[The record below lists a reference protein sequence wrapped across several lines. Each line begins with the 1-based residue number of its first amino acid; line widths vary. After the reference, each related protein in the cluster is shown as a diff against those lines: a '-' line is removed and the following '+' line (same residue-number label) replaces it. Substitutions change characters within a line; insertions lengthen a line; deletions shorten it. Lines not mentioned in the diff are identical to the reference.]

1 MLLLS
6 YVPFLKSQTIHPLVT
21 PQQVLPFGPYPNV
34 QNTGA
39 FLAPVEAGTK
49 SPLRSAFCWDGD
61 EPGIAVVEHDN
72 LSVDIASLPQ
82 NINDPDIVFGVGASK
97 GVVTYEV
104 SGQIVYQ
111 TFTYSNGN
119 ISLGNMVPLAA
130 GTHPNIDKQHDC
142 EEFTEEAVIVYE
154 NPSQEIFYSEGNLG
168 GNFGTPIIVP
178 SINNSYATRIRPD
191 VAFLGKSAP
200 PTFVFS
206 FIGTDNNGDHFV
218 DNDRDI
224 KVNPPIPFINRRQIS
239 NIPNTHPRIDGVLD
253 GNYSSSIAYY
263 YQVTYHEGST
273 IWEANNGQNITDLST
288 ITSVNELPAVAY
300 SGDFSD
306 IIYTTNE
313 VGGLELLGKEYVQG
327 NAASGFKQLASTTG
341 CSSTNLY
348 PSIDGH
354 CGPPEEVITFWYDG
368 SCNALKFKFAKTQGA
383 PNDKRGGGSAAG
395 EAPSLL
401 PEFIQKGSFEMPE
414 YAMDRS
420 VEVFNTAGQLGLESS
435 LSQFKED
442 LSLVQPGSYV
452 LIIGEG
458 ENQSVQNMILQ

>member
-1 MLLLS
+1 MLS
-6 YVPFLKSQTIHPLVT
+6 YVPFLKSQTINPPVT

-34 QNTGA
+34 KNTGA

-82 NINDPDIVFGVGASK
+82 NISDPDIIFGVGASK

-119 ISLGNMVPLAA
+119 ISLGNMIPLAD

-154 NPSQEIFYSEGNLG
+154 SPSQEIFYSEGNLG
-168 GNFGTPIIVP
+168 GNFQTPV
-178 SINNSYATRIRPD
+178 NVRNVHNYVNRIRPD
-191 VAFLGKSAP
+191 VAFLGKSSP
-200 PTFVFS
+200 GTLMFTY
-206 FIGTDNNGDHFV
+206 IGKDANGNHYVHSNRGVNNPG
-218 DNDRDI
+218 
-224 KVNPPIPFINRRQIS
+224 PFTVGPVNRRQLT
-239 NIPNTHPRIDGVLD
+239 NIGNTHPRIDGVLD

-273 IWEANNGQNITDLST
+273 IWEANNGQNFVDLST
-288 ITSVNELPAVAY
+288 NTSVNELPAVAY

-306 IIYTTNE
+306 IIYTTDE

-327 NAASGFKQLASTTG
+327 NAASGFKQLTSTTG

-368 SCNALKFKFAKTQGA
+368 SCNALKFKFAKTQGV
-383 PNDKRGGGSAAG
+383 PNYKRGGGSAAG

-420 VEVFNTAGQLGLESS
+420 VEVFNTAGQLVLKSS
-435 LSQFKED
+435 LSRFKED
-442 LSLVQPGSYV
+442 LYLVQPGSYV
-452 LIIGEG
+452 LIIGKG
-458 ENQSVQNMILQ
+458 ENQSIQKMILQ